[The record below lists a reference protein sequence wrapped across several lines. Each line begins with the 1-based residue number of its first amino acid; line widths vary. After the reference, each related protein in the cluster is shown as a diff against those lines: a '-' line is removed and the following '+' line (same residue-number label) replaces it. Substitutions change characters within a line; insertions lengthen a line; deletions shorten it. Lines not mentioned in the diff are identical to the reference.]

1 MRILLI
7 ILEIIIKS
15 FFGFVFTIG
24 GIIIGYLVFYKMGL
38 MKENIDH
45 FIFGSVT
52 GVAIGIILMLIE
64 KGGRLWNNL

>member
-1 MRILLI
+1 MNILLI

-24 GIIIGYLVFYKMGL
+24 GIIIGYLVFYKIGL
-38 MKENIDH
+38 MKENIDN

-52 GVAIGIILMLIE
+52 GLAIGVILMLID
-64 KGGRLWNNL
+64 KWWSIWKNL